1 MLAPAATARI
11 APRWHQRAR
20 PWLWSALGLAG
31 VAALSLGL
39 AAVWVYPDL
48 PPLDRVTDYQP
59 RQPLQV
65 VSADGVE
72 LAQFGA
78 ERRQFV
84 PIASTPALLKAAVLA
99 VEDTRFYQ
107 HPGIDPK
114 SVARALFAALTGGV
128 RQGASTI
135 TQQVA
140 RTFFLTPRFTP
151 ERKLK
156 EALLALQIE
165 QRLTKD
171 QIFELYLNQ
180 IYLGQ
185 RAYGFGA
192 AAQTYFG
199 KPMAELTLAEAAL
212 LAGLPQ
218 NPQYANPVVNF
229 ARAQQR
235 QRIVLKRML
244 DIGAITQTEWTS
256 ARAQPLRIRT
266 PLAGGELHAE
276 YVAEMARKM
285 VVERYGSEVYS
296 QGIRVVTSLRAT
308 DQAAAW
314 AALRRGLLDHQ
325 RKQPWRGPEDQENL
339 PAGLSGPELDRA
351 SARALR
357 EHRDDETL
365 RLAIVIEAS
374 PRAVLAQ
381 LATGQL
387 IKLSGEGLRWAQSGL
402 AAKASGELAL
412 KRGSVIRVMRTERAG
427 AVGSA
432 GYPVPSNF
440 AVSAPNTTP
449 NAAPSITTPET
460 GWSIAQWPEAEAAL
474 VSMDPITGRVRAWV
488 GGFDFNRQ
496 PFDHVNR
503 AWRQPGSSFKPF
515 IYSAALEQGVMPGT
529 LVMDAPL
536 SAPGEGGEGGRWQ
549 PQNSDGRYDG
559 PLTLRQALAK
569 SKNLVSIRV
578 LQQIGV
584 KSAQLWATR
593 FGFEPARMPEDL
605 TLALGTGSTT
615 PLQMAQAYAVLANGG
630 QRITPVVI
638 ERITDARGKVLF
650 EAPAP
655 QPFDPQQAA
664 ISPRNA
670 FITNSLLNEVTRSGT
685 AAKAQAQL
693 GRSDLYGK
701 TGTTNDALD
710 AWFAGFQP
718 GLVAIVWMGYDQPR
732 SLGESESG
740 GGLALPIWINYM
752 RRALAGV
759 PVRSEPPPPDDVVR
773 RGGDWAYA
781 ETVEVGM
788 VERIG
793 VVEEA
798 QTR

>member
-1 MLAPAATARI
+1 MVLPRTARVLLS
-11 APRWHQRAR
+11 RFLHGRL
-20 PWLWSALGLAG
+20 WLWALIGLIG
-31 VAALSLGL
+31 VAVLSLGL
-39 AAVWVYPDL
+39 AALWVYPDL

-65 VSADGVE
+65 VSAEGVE
-72 LAQFGA
+72 IAQFGA

-84 PIASTPALLKAAVLA
+84 PIAEIPARLKTAVLA

-107 HPGIDPK
+107 HPGIDAK
-114 SVARALFAALTGGV
+114 SLARALVAALTGGV

-140 RTFFLTPRFTP
+140 RTFFLTPRFTA

-165 QRLTKD
+165 QRLGKD

-180 IYLGQ
+180 IYLGA
-185 RAYGFGA
+185 RAYGFSA

-199 KPMAELTLAEAAL
+199 KTLGELTLAEAAM

-218 NPQYANPVVNF
+218 NPHYANPLVNL

-244 DIGAITQTEWTS
+244 DTGAITQAEWAV
-256 ARAQPLRIRT
+256 AREQVLRIRS

-285 VVERYGSEVYS
+285 VVERYGSEAYS
-296 QGIRVVTSLRAT
+296 QGIRVVTSLRAA

-314 AALRRGLLDHQ
+314 AALRCGLLDHQ
-325 RKQPWRGPEDQENL
+325 RKQPWRGPEDHEKL
-339 PAGLSGPELDRA
+339 ATGLSGVELDRA
-351 SARALR
+351 TARALR
-357 EHRDDETL
+357 DHRDDETL
-365 RLAIVIEAS
+365 RLAIVLEAS
-374 PRAVLAQ
+374 PREVLAQ
-381 LATGQL
+381 LASGQT
-387 IKLSGEGLRWAQSGL
+387 IKLSGEGLRWAQPGL
-402 AAKASGELAL
+402 KAKAVDELAL
-412 KRGSVIRVMRTERAG
+412 KRGSVIRVMRLERAG
-427 AVGSA
+427 GVGNGGMSA
-432 GYPVPSNF
+432 PLKP
-440 AVSAPNTTP
+440 AVSASNPNP
-449 NAAPSITTPET
+449 NNAAPET
-460 GWSIAQWPEAEAAL
+460 GWAIAQWPEAEAAL
-474 VSMDPITGRVRAWV
+474 VAMDPITGRVRAWV

-496 PFDHVNR
+496 PFDHVSR

-515 IYSAALEQGVMPGT
+515 LYSAALEQGVMPGT
-529 LVMDAPL
+529 LVLDAPL
-536 SAPGEGGEGGRWQ
+536 PAAGEVGGSSWQ

-569 SKNLVSIRV
+569 SKNLVSVRV

-584 KSAQLWATR
+584 KSASLWASR
-593 FGFEPARMPEDL
+593 FGFEPQRMPEDL

-630 QRITPVVI
+630 QRVTPVVI

-655 QPFDPQQAA
+655 QPFDPTHAV

-701 TGTTNDALD
+701 TGTTNDAVD
-710 AWFAGFQP
+710 AWFGGFQP
-718 GLVAIVWMGYDQPR
+718 SLVAIVWVGYDEPR
-732 SLGESESG
+732 SLGENESG

-759 PVRSEPPPPDDVVR
+759 PVRPEPAAPDDVIR
-773 RGGDWAYA
+773 RGGDWVYA

-793 VVEEA
+793 VAEELA
-798 QTR
+798 PK